1 MRFAPEPQMPLCP
14 IRTQELRIRA
24 SQRPA
29 NRERP
34 DRVDSGLFAGPTFA
48 RQIVAPRA
56 MQTPCPADE
65 SQGDSW
71 PREWRKDRKSTRLNS
86 SHDQISYAVFCLKK
100 KKKK

>member
-71 PREWRKDRKSTRLNS
+71 PREWRKGFRRWQ
-86 SHDQISYAVFCLKK
+86 HHEKK
-100 KKKK
+100 EIGRASCRERV